1 VQPYHTEKGPLYI
14 TRGLVRV
21 METFPW
27 SPQSDAPVQA
37 YLALVHL
44 SAALAQRTLPYH
56 VPGLQSNDVLYA
68 GEPAYG
74 EEVLELTHE
83 LVQKATDASGVAID
97 GAGGGGGDGGGN
109 SGGGNDHSGGGGG
122 GGDEGGGAGA
132 GGNTSGGGGT
142 SSGGG
147 GGGGTVDGPWD
158 TPAKRMARANLDL
171 ANAVAVC
178 CRPTAEIQGLVEAL
192 VGRGKATLKEYDPYL
207 QHTQRFVKSRLK
219 KTT

>member
-122 GGDEGGGAGA
+122 GG
-132 GGNTSGGGGT
+132 
-142 SSGGG
+142 
-147 GGGGTVDGPWD
+147 TVDGPWD